1 MKLESD
7 QSPKFDLAD
16 LDMEEEKS
24 PNIASFH
31 EGNSSESLRQEVDDS
46 VSDEESEENI
56 QSRFVRDSFIDHTTG
71 RRRQILI
78 CRQCGLRTPKLC
90 NMRDHIMSHISF
102 KPYKCNM
109 CGKAYV

>member
-7 QSPKFDLAD
+7 QSPKYDLAD

-24 PNIASFH
+24 PKITSFH
-31 EGNSSESLRQEVDDS
+31 ESNSSESLHQEVDYT

-56 QSRFVRDSFIDHTTG
+56 ELRFVRDSFIDHTTG

-78 CRQCGLRTPKLC
+78 CRQCGLRTQKLC
-90 NMRDHIMSHISF
+90 NMKDHIRCHLARKNF
-102 KPYKCNM
+102 KCGICNR
-109 CGKAYV
+109 GFV

>member
-31 EGNSSESLRQEVDDS
+31 EGNSSESLRQEVDD
-46 VSDEESEENI
+46 
-56 QSRFVRDSFIDHTTG
+56 
-71 RRRQILI
+71 
-78 CRQCGLRTPKLC
+78 
-90 NMRDHIMSHISF
+90 
-102 KPYKCNM
+102 
-109 CGKAYV
+109 